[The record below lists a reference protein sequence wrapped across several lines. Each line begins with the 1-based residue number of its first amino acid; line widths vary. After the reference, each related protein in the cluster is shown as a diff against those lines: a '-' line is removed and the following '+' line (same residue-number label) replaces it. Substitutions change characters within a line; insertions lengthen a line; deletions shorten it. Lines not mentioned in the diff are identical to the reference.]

1 MTLTT
6 FTEPCPRTK
15 PLFDM
20 DTVPFE
26 FDMQERDTPAS
37 LRSEGLIRANGVIDI
52 ALNERL
58 KALARKQGRN
68 ADQLIGEL
76 ITRSAGE
83 VDRLEA
89 EQEAVRLR
97 ERFGD
102 RWLDLLKQIEE

>member
-6 FTEPCPRTK
+6 FVEPCPRTK
-15 PLFDM
+15 PLFSM
-20 DTVPFE
+20 EPVPFE
-26 FDMQERDTPAS
+26 YEPEEKESAAS
-37 LRSEGLIRANGVIDI
+37 LRAEGLIRVSGVIEI
-52 ALNERL
+52 TLNERL
-58 KALARKQGRN
+58 KALARKQGRT

-89 EQEAVRLR
+89 EQEAARLR

-102 RWLDLLKQIEE
+102 RWLDLLKQIEG